1 VCKKNILLIDD
12 DDDELEIFTAALED
26 LKVSYNCSLARNA
39 QQAMIMLDNSIPDL
53 IFLDVNMP
61 GKGGLKCL
69 RDIRERDALKQVPVI
84 IYTTCHDEHGGK
96 NAMNSGAAAYVRKP
110 SSIKCLTG
118 ILKQVLDH
126 YSVLDPY
133 PVFHV
138 YE

>member
-1 VCKKNILLIDD
+1 MRKKNILLIDD

-26 LKVSYNCSLARNA
+26 LKISYNCSLARNA
-39 QQAMIMLDNSIPDL
+39 QQALVMLDNSVPDL

-61 GKGGLKCL
+61 GKGGIKCL
-69 RDIRERDALKQVPVI
+69 EDIRERDALKKVPVI
-84 IYTTCHDEHGGK
+84 IYTTCHDEYGGK
-96 NAMNSGAAAYVRKP
+96 NAMMSGAAAYVRKP
-110 SSIKCLTG
+110 SSIKALTG
-118 ILKQVLDH
+118 ILKQVFDH

>member
-1 VCKKNILLIDD
+1 MSKKNILLIDD

-26 LKVSYNCSLARNA
+26 LKISYNCSLARNA
-39 QQAMIMLDNSIPDL
+39 QQAMTMLDNSIPDL
-53 IFLDVNMP
+53 IFPDVNMP
-61 GKGGLKCL
+61 GKGGMKCL
-69 RDIRERDALKQVPVI
+69 RDIRERDSLKKVAVI
-84 IYTTCHDEHGGK
+84 IYTTCHVEHGCE
-96 NAMNSGAAAYVRKP
+96 NAMTSGAAAYVRKP
-110 SSIKCLTG
+110 SSIKSLTG

>member
-1 VCKKNILLIDD
+1 MSKKNILLIDD

-26 LKVSYNCSLARNA
+26 LRISYNCSLARNA
-39 QQAMIMLDNSIPDL
+39 QQAMIMFDNSIPDL

-61 GKGGLKCL
+61 GKGGMKCL
-69 RDIRERDALKQVPVI
+69 RDIRERDSLKKVPVI
-84 IYTTCHDEHGGK
+84 IYTTCHDEHGVK
-96 NAMNSGAAAYVRKP
+96 NAMTSGAAAYVRKP
-110 SSIKCLTG
+110 SSIKSLAG
-118 ILKQVLDH
+118 VLEQVLDH

>member
-1 VCKKNILLIDD
+1 MCKKNILLIDD

-26 LKVSYNCSLARNA
+26 LKISYNCSLARNA
-39 QQAMIMLDNSIPDL
+39 QQAMVMLENSVPDL

-61 GKGGLKCL
+61 GKGGMRCL
-69 RDIRERDALKQVPVI
+69 RDIRERDALKKVPVI
-84 IYTTCHDEHGGK
+84 IYTTCHHEQGDK

-110 SSIKCLTG
+110 SSIKSLTG
-118 ILKQVLDH
+118 ILKQVFDH